1 VSNISVDFD
10 VLNQRGSPAWFTD
23 TFANIPTAG
32 FVGRMFISKDTFAFY
47 RDTGSGWDLIGGPGT
62 GTLTGSGVSG
72 QVSFFNGT
80 QTITGNN
87 NLFWDNVNSRLGIN
101 TATPG
106 QPLDIHSTGNTLV
119 QLNNTSTGNSNIS
132 FQNQDV
138 AKWRVGNVYNAGAN
152 SFDIQNAGL
161 LTNALTISSTTNDIT
176 ITGNLNTGVKVITT
190 GGIFCDTAIL
200 LKNLG
205 SVTGTNGYSSF
216 SGNPANNGFTFAPNN
231 SSYHRFIT
239 PTTGNYDYTFPATT
253 GTIALTSNLSSYLPL
268 TGGTL
273 TGALNLT
280 YASPFLYLNASTGN
294 ANDIIFTINNA
305 TFGTLIVSDTF
316 YQFSSNTSGGYLF
329 KNSLG
334 NNVFTIADNGAA
346 TLSSTLSINGGT
358 ITSAGSFS
366 YTLPSASGTIALTSN
381 ITSAISGTTNRLSKF
396 TSANVIGNSMV
407 SDDGTTLTST
417 GATRSNFYIKAAN
430 NTEYSQ
436 LAFANG
442 TNATTGG
449 ISYNNSGQYMQFE
462 TNTSEW
468 MRLGSTGNLLINT
481 TTDSGF
487 GKLQV
492 IGSAYFSSSIGI
504 GTNSFNSNFTLMVS
518 NTTASGSYIGA
529 TNLAGGNGDRVLRMG
544 FASAATIATIQGTR
558 IATADDVSIAMQAG
572 GGNVLIGTTSDNGNK
587 LQVSGTASIGK
598 VNSTEDTFTNI
609 GNGVTATLFTMAAS
623 TMYLCY
629 VTQGGT
635 SVQVTFTASVA
646 EGSGTAIVGVISTS
660 GATLVVSASGLN
672 IQATNTAGLTITA
685 KTTIIRIK

>member
-1 VSNISVDFD
+1 MSNISVDFD

-216 SGNPANNGFTFAPNN
+216 SGNAANNGFTFAPNN